1 MMDSKVTRE
10 VQPLQLVSKIKIEKS
25 LLRLDWTMVTR
36 NEIKEIKKKISENCK
51 GNPLD
56 SYVSFYRSTDSRV
69 ISKDRSLKD
78 S

>member
-36 NEIKEIKKKISENCK
+36 NEIKEIKKKISEK
-51 GNPLD
+51 LMTD
-56 SYVSFYRSTDSRV
+56 ISYHRQIS
-69 ISKDRSLKD
+69 SKDLKNCQT
-78 S
+78 SVNGLKV